1 MAGLGLQ
8 RLDAPAERGYA
19 ERLALWPT
27 LTINGLH
34 GGYGGPG
41 SKTVL
46 PSEAVA
52 KCDIRL
58 VEAQS
63 AAEIFAKLQAHVQRH
78 APEVE
83 LIWQGAMDP
92 SKTPMDS
99 PYAAPL
105 VAGITPAQGEPPLL
119 LPAMGGSLPEY
130 VWTKTLG
137 VHAFVVPYAN
147 ADEANHAPNENL
159 ELARFFAGIR
169 TGAAMLAHLG
179 MMREQGTGNR
189 AQG

>member
-1 MAGLGLQ
+1 
-8 RLDAPAERGYA
+8 
-19 ERLALWPT
+19 
-27 LTINGLH
+27 
-34 GGYGGPG
+34 
-41 SKTVL
+41 VL
-46 PSEAVA
+46 PSEAAA

-63 AAEIFAKLQAHVQRH
+63 AGEIFAKLQAHVARH

-99 PYAAPL
+99 PYARPL
-105 VAGITPAQGEPPLL
+105 VAAIAQAQGEPPLL

-159 ELARFFAGIR
+159 ELERFFGGIK
-169 TGAAMLAHLG
+169 TGAAILAHLG
-179 MMREQGTGNR
+179 AMSEQGTGDR
-189 AQG
+189 EPG

>member
-1 MAGLGLQ
+1 MPVDVAAVMAGLNLQ
-8 RLDAPAERGYA
+8 RLDAPAERPYG

-63 AAEIFAKLQAHVQRH
+63 ADDIYAKLQAHVARH

-99 PYAAPL
+99 PFAAPL
-105 VAGITPAQGEPPLL
+105 LAGIAQAQGEAPLM

-147 ADEANHAPNENL
+147 ADEANHAPNENIVVERFYAGVRTAAAL
-159 ELARFFAGIR
+159 LAELA
-169 TGAAMLAHLG
+169 
-179 MMREQGTGNR
+179 EPV
-189 AQG
+189 